1 MQTGQVLPCIT
12 AHRQLIRTACTTSN
26 AALQSSYSQNLAC
39 RVFQHRPA
47 LTLERA
53 VGERAG
59 LDNELWTQ
67 APFVAGVVPDL
78 PVISS
83 WKHAGARLMRRCISR
98 SVCPILAYLIQ
109 ANTLQS
115 SESKIIGVSCEQG
128 CFRGA
133 LLTAGQWLHHRY

>member
-1 MQTGQVLPCIT
+1 MQTIQVFPCST
-12 AHRQLIRTACTTSN
+12 AHRQLIRTACSTSN
-26 AALQSSYSQNLAC
+26 AALQSSCTQQFAS

-53 VGERAG
+53 VGEKAG

-83 WKHAGARLMRRCISR
+83 WKKVGAKLMRRCIIHG
-98 SVCPILAYLIQ
+98 VCPILAYLI
-109 ANTLQS
+109 
-115 SESKIIGVSCEQG
+115 
-128 CFRGA
+128 
-133 LLTAGQWLHHRY
+133 